1 MGECVK
7 LCLADRLCWRI
18 GERLIVSK
26 STDFAAAS
34 GAGYELQMGRF
45 SRLLAP
51 KFLAF
56 SKIDDDGPI
65 LDAGCGTGSLTCELL
80 SRTSQAMIVAV
91 DISSAYIEYCRQN
104 VSDHRADFDVA
115 DLTKLPFA
123 DCHFE
128 QAYSQ
133 LVLDFVPD
141 TVRAF
146 EELFRVLK
154 PGGRFAAAVWDA
166 RGGLVFNRMFLD
178 TAAVLDEEAGV
189 LRKKNFTRPLRQP
202 GQLTQVALSAGF
214 SGIRADELLI
224 RTEFKSFADYWA
236 PFDGKD
242 GPIPAYYSKRPTD
255 MRAKIKDAVR
265 RAYLDGDQDGP
276 RSYVAVALA
285 ISAVKMI

>member
-1 MGECVK
+1 M
-7 LCLADRLCWRI
+7 LLAERLFQRI

-26 STDFAAAS
+26 STDFATAS

-56 SKIDDDGPI
+56 SKISDDGPI
-65 LDAGCGTGSLTCELL
+65 LDAGCGTGSLTAELL
-80 SRTSQAMIVAV
+80 SRTSQALIVGV
-91 DISSAYIEYCRQN
+91 DISSAYVEYCRQN
-104 VSDHRADFDVA
+104 VPDCRTEFDVA

-123 DCHFE
+123 DCHFG

-141 TVRAF
+141 TERAF
-146 EELFRVLK
+146 KELFRVLK

-178 TAAVLDEEAGV
+178 TAAVLDEEAEV

-202 GQLTQVALSAGF
+202 GQLMQIASSTGF
-214 SGIRADELLI
+214 SDIRAGELLI
-224 RTEFKSFADYWA
+224 RTEFKSFDDYWA
-236 PFDGKD
+236 PFDGED
-242 GPIPAYYSKRPTD
+242 GPIPAYFSNRPTD
-255 MRAKIKDAVR
+255 LKAKIKDAVSK
-265 RAYLDGDQDGP
+265 AYLDGDKDGP

-285 ISAVKMI
+285 MSAVKAM